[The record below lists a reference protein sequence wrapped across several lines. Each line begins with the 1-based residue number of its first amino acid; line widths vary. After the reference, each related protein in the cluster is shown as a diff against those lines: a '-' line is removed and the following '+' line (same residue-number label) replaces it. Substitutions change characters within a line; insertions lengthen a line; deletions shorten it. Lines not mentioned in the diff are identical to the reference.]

1 MCAIFGLIDYE
12 HRLTTRAKEKILK
25 VLSKECEIRGT
36 DATGFAFNH
45 NGHISIFKRPLPA
58 RKMHLHLPDEVYA
71 VVGHTRMA
79 TQGSEKLNYNN
90 HPFPG
95 HTGQQHFALAHNGV
109 ISNDKLL
116 REEKKLPEPLIQTD
130 SFIAVQLIEQ
140 AGELNFDSLRNMAES
155 LIGSFVFT
163 ILDEFDN
170 MYFVRG
176 NNPLAVYHFPNHG
189 FYLYASTKDILD
201 RTLRKIGMNRAAKT
215 PVNTLQGDIIRIS
228 AYGDIDRSG
237 FDVFNSYNFGHYYDL
252 RYERQYDSTELQQLK
267 EIANCF
273 GIEPEYVELLYNNG
287 FTEDEIEELLYEPE
301 ELMNYADVLEY
312 EGLYF

>member
-71 VVGHTRMA
+71 VMGHTRMA

-95 HTGQQHFALAHNGV
+95 RAGEKHFALAHNGV

-116 REEKKLPEPLIQTD
+116 RKEKSLPESVVQTD
-130 SFIAVQLIEQ
+130 SFIAVQLLES
-140 AGELNFDSLRNMAES
+140 AGSLDFNSIKDMAED

-163 ILDEFDN
+163 ILDDSDGI
-170 MYFVRG
+170 YFVRG
-176 NNPLAVYHFPNHG
+176 NNPLCIYKFHVHG
-189 FYLYASTKDILD
+189 FYLYASTKEILD
-201 RTLRKIGMNRAAKT
+201 RTLRRIGLSKAPRTEIKT
-215 PVNTLQGDIIRIS
+215 TLGNILRIDTN
-228 AYGDIDRSG
+228 GNIERSE
-237 FDVFNSYNFGHYYDL
+237 FYSYSDFARFYTLPRRTLHDDFQI
-252 RYERQYDSTELQQLK
+252 EQLK
-267 EIANCF
+267 EFAGYF
-273 GIEPEYVELLYNNG
+273 GVDPCYVDLLYENG
-287 FTEDEIEELLYEPE
+287 FTADEIEELLYEPE